1 MNRQL
6 LLGLLV
12 LISFFI
18 GSFSVKAAVVP
29 VKGCVDPQISTA
41 EAPVWYTMMSSHM
54 SDVNRQ
60 NRFLLWDGLKLRTE
74 KFDEG
79 VPVSQLDDR
88 YLWRLEK
95 GSADNKVYIVNR
107 AGMRVFAEAGI
118 SPNTGANTLLTV
130 TETGVEW
137 VMALSSST
145 GQPDCADK
153 QYCFNYL
160 GASAQPAY
168 LNAMD
173 SQNGDTQKAYG
184 VTVYEMGVHQASG
197 WFFYKAELPAYNVTY
212 EGTVVGGSFV
222 VKNGDAI
229 VESGS
234 SVEEGTWLTV
244 EATPDVNYQVKAI
257 KVNGVAIDGSGFTLS
272 EASEITVEFTNKL
285 VYRYSSVEGGTVSAS
300 IGEMPLDNE
309 GEFDRGSNVILT
321 VSPEEHYELSSLLVN
336 GEEKKESLE
345 SGKLTLSDVQENI
358 TVSAVFTKKK
368 YTVTFT
374 STGDGQLELKNGGS
388 TLSSGSLVEYGTELT
403 GSLVYSEP
411 TRLSRLTNNG
421 ESILETVVNK
431 TFTITVEGSV
441 ELVAEFKGATY
452 TVTYPTELTGGKL
465 KVTQDSD
472 GEEIPSGTE
481 LQKNTAITIVPEAEL
496 GYEIGSFTVNGVDRL
511 TELSENGG
519 EYWITIAED
528 VELTVTFTPLTGIS
542 GAKLTEVYFDRT
554 TSILHAPEGAM
565 WRVYNITGSAV
576 FEGQGTQ
583 NLQNLSV
590 GTYIAKVKT
599 DNGIRTIKFI
609 KK

>member
-197 WFFYKAELPAYNVTY
+197 WFFYKAELAAYNVTY

-272 EASEITVEFTNKL
+272 EASEITVEF
-285 VYRYSSVEGGTVSAS
+285 
-300 IGEMPLDNE
+300 MNE
-309 GEFDRGSNVILT
+309 QV
-321 VSPEEHYELSSLLVN
+321 
-336 GEEKKESLE
+336 
-345 SGKLTLSDVQENI
+345 
-358 TVSAVFTKKK
+358 
-368 YTVTFT
+368 
-374 STGDGQLELKNGGS
+374 
-388 TLSSGSLVEYGTELT
+388 
-403 GSLVYSEP
+403 
-411 TRLSRLTNNG
+411 
-421 ESILETVVNK
+421 
-431 TFTITVEGSV
+431 
-441 ELVAEFKGATY
+441 Y

-481 LQKNTAITIVPEAEL
+481 LQKNTAITIVPEADL
-496 GYEIGSFTVNGVDRL
+496 GYEIGSFMVNGVDRL

>member
-1 MNRQL
+1 MNRRL

-18 GSFSVKAAVVP
+18 GSFSVKAAVNP
-29 VKGCVDPQISTA
+29 IAGCVDPQVSTA
-41 EAPVWYTMMSSHM
+41 EEPVWYTIMSSHLT
-54 SDVNRQ
+54 DADRQ
-60 NRFLLWDGLKLRTE
+60 NRFLVWDGTRLKTE
-74 KFDEG
+74 KFDSGILE
-79 VPVSQLDDR
+79 SQLENK

-234 SVEEGTWLTV
+234 SVDEGTWLTI
-244 EATPDVNYQVKAI
+244 EATPEENYLVKAI
-257 KVNGVAIDGSGFTLS
+257 KVNGVTIDGQGFNLS

-321 VSPEEHYELSSLLVN
+321 VSSEEHYELSSLLVN

-411 TRLSRLTNNG
+411 TRLSKLTNNG

>member
-1 MNRQL
+1 MNRRL

-18 GSFSVKAAVVP
+18 GSFSVKAAVNP
-29 VKGCVDPQISTA
+29 IAGCVDPQVSTA
-41 EAPVWYTMMSSHM
+41 EEPVWYTIMSSHLT
-54 SDVNRQ
+54 DADRQ
-60 NRFLLWDGLKLRTE
+60 NRFLVWDGTRLKTE
-74 KFDEG
+74 KFDSGIPE
-79 VPVSQLDDR
+79 SQLENK

-95 GSADNKVYIVNR
+95 GSADGKVYIVNR
-107 AGMRVFAEAGI
+107 SGMRVFAEEGI
-118 SPNTGANTLLTV
+118 SPNTGANTPLTV

-168 LNAMD
+168 MNAMQYSD
-173 SQNGDTQKAYG
+173 LETISYG
-184 VTVYEMGVHQASG
+184 ITVYEMGVHQASG
-197 WFFYKAELPAYNVTY
+197 WFFYKAELPTYSVTY
-212 EGTVVGGSFV
+212 TNLVSGGSFV

-234 SVEEGTWLTV
+234 NIDGGTWLTI
-244 EATPDVNYQVKAI
+244 EAIPEENYQVKAI
-257 KVNGVAIDGSGFTLS
+257 KVNGEAIEGSGFTLS
-272 EASEITVEFTNKL
+272 EASEITVEFTDKL
-285 VYRYSSVEGGTVSAS
+285 IYRYSSVGEGAVSAS
-300 IGEMPLDNE
+300 VGEASLNDE
-309 GEFDRGSNVILT
+309 VEFDRGSNVVLT

-336 GEEKKESLE
+336 GDEKKADLE
-345 SGKLTLSDVQENI
+345 SGKLTLSNVQENI

-374 STGDGQLELKNGGS
+374 STGDGQLVLKNGNS
-388 TLSSGSLVEYGTELT
+388 NLSSGALVEYGTELT
-403 GSLVYSEP
+403 GSLVYSAP
-411 TRLSRLTNNG
+411 TRLSELTNNG

-431 TFTITVEGSV
+431 RFTIMVEGPV
-441 ELVAEFKGATY
+441 ALVAEFKGATY

-465 KVTQDSD
+465 EVTNDSD
-472 GEEIPSGTE
+472 GSDIPSGTE
-481 LQKNTAITIVPEAEL
+481 LQKNTAITIVAEAES
-496 GYEIGSFTVNGVDRL
+496 GYEVGSFMVNGVDRL
-511 TELSENGG
+511 AELLENGG

-528 VELTVTFTPLTGIS
+528 VELAVTFTPLTGIS
-542 GAKLTEVYFDRT
+542 GVKLTEVYFDRT

-565 WRVYNITGSAV
+565 LRVYNITGSAV

-590 GTYIAKVKT
+590 GTYIVKVKT
-599 DNGIRTIKFI
+599 DSGVRTIKFI

>member
-1 MNRQL
+1 M
-6 LLGLLV
+6 
-12 LISFFI
+12 
-18 GSFSVKAAVVP
+18 
-29 VKGCVDPQISTA
+29 
-41 EAPVWYTMMSSHM
+41 
-54 SDVNRQ
+54 
-60 NRFLLWDGLKLRTE
+60 
-74 KFDEG
+74 
-79 VPVSQLDDR
+79 
-88 YLWRLEK
+88 WRLEK

-173 SQNGDTQKAYG
+173 SQNGDMQKAYG

-272 EASEITVEFTNKL
+272 EASEITVEF
-285 VYRYSSVEGGTVSAS
+285 
-300 IGEMPLDNE
+300 MNE
-309 GEFDRGSNVILT
+309 QV
-321 VSPEEHYELSSLLVN
+321 
-336 GEEKKESLE
+336 
-345 SGKLTLSDVQENI
+345 
-358 TVSAVFTKKK
+358 
-368 YTVTFT
+368 
-374 STGDGQLELKNGGS
+374 
-388 TLSSGSLVEYGTELT
+388 
-403 GSLVYSEP
+403 
-411 TRLSRLTNNG
+411 
-421 ESILETVVNK
+421 
-431 TFTITVEGSV
+431 
-441 ELVAEFKGATY
+441 Y

-481 LQKNTAITIVPEAEL
+481 LQKNTAITISVVLEPD
-496 GYEIGSFTVNGVDRL
+496 YEISALFINGVDRL
-511 TELSENGG
+511 QEFLENGAA
-519 EYWITIAED
+519 YWITIAED
-528 VELTVTFTPLTGIS
+528 VEINATFTPLTGIKDVQL
-542 GAKLTEVYFDRT
+542 ANVYFDST
-554 TSILHAPEGAM
+554 TSVLYSPESSLL
-565 WRVYNITGSAV
+565 RVYNITGSLV
-576 FEGQGTQ
+576 YEGKGTQ
-583 NLQNLSV
+583 NLQNLSE
-590 GTYIAKVKT
+590 GTYIAKVKM
-599 DNGIRTIKFI
+599 DNGVRTIKFI

>member
-1 MNRQL
+1 MT
-6 LLGLLV
+6 
-12 LISFFI
+12 
-18 GSFSVKAAVVP
+18 
-29 VKGCVDPQISTA
+29 GCVDPQVSTA
-41 EAPVWYTMMSSHM
+41 EEPVWYTIMSSHLT
-54 SDVNRQ
+54 DADRQ
-60 NRFLLWDGLKLRTE
+60 NRFLVWDGTRLKTE
-74 KFDEG
+74 KFDSGILE
-79 VPVSQLDDR
+79 SQLENK

-272 EASEITVEFTNKL
+272 EASEITVEF
-285 VYRYSSVEGGTVSAS
+285 
-300 IGEMPLDNE
+300 MNE
-309 GEFDRGSNVILT
+309 QV
-321 VSPEEHYELSSLLVN
+321 
-336 GEEKKESLE
+336 
-345 SGKLTLSDVQENI
+345 
-358 TVSAVFTKKK
+358 
-368 YTVTFT
+368 
-374 STGDGQLELKNGGS
+374 
-388 TLSSGSLVEYGTELT
+388 
-403 GSLVYSEP
+403 
-411 TRLSRLTNNG
+411 
-421 ESILETVVNK
+421 
-431 TFTITVEGSV
+431 
-441 ELVAEFKGATY
+441 Y

-472 GEEIPSGTE
+472 GEEIPS
-481 LQKNTAITIVPEAEL
+481 
-496 GYEIGSFTVNGVDRL
+496 
-511 TELSENGG
+511 
-519 EYWITIAED
+519 
-528 VELTVTFTPLTGIS
+528 
-542 GAKLTEVYFDRT
+542 
-554 TSILHAPEGAM
+554 
-565 WRVYNITGSAV
+565 
-576 FEGQGTQ
+576 
-583 NLQNLSV
+583 
-590 GTYIAKVKT
+590 
-599 DNGIRTIKFI
+599 
-609 KK
+609 

>member
-272 EASEITVEFTNKL
+272 EASEITVEF
-285 VYRYSSVEGGTVSAS
+285 
-300 IGEMPLDNE
+300 MNE
-309 GEFDRGSNVILT
+309 QV
-321 VSPEEHYELSSLLVN
+321 
-336 GEEKKESLE
+336 
-345 SGKLTLSDVQENI
+345 
-358 TVSAVFTKKK
+358 
-368 YTVTFT
+368 
-374 STGDGQLELKNGGS
+374 
-388 TLSSGSLVEYGTELT
+388 
-403 GSLVYSEP
+403 
-411 TRLSRLTNNG
+411 
-421 ESILETVVNK
+421 
-431 TFTITVEGSV
+431 
-441 ELVAEFKGATY
+441 Y

-496 GYEIGSFTVNGVDRL
+496 GYEIGSFMVNGVDRL

>member
-197 WFFYKAELPAYNVTY
+197 WFFYKAELAAYNVTY

-234 SVEEGTWLTV
+234 SVDEGTWLTI
-244 EATPDVNYQVKAI
+244 EATPEENYLVKAI
-257 KVNGVAIDGSGFTLS
+257 KVNGVTIDGQGFNLS

-285 VYRYSSVEGGTVSAS
+285 VYRYSPVEGGTVSAS

-309 GEFDRGSNVILT
+309 GEFDRGSDVVLT
-321 VSPEEHYELSSLLVN
+321 VLANEHYELSSLLVN
-336 GEEKKESLE
+336 GDEKKESLE
-345 SGKLTLSDVQENI
+345 SGKLTLSNVQENI

-368 YTVTFT
+368 YSVTFT
-374 STGDGQLELKNGGS
+374 STGDGQLVLKNGS
-388 TLSSGSLVEYGTELT
+388 SSLSSGALVEYGTELT
-403 GSLVYSEP
+403 GSLVYSDP
-411 TRLSRLTNNG
+411 TRLSKLTNNG

-496 GYEIGSFTVNGVDRL
+496 GYEIGSFMVNGVDRL

>member
-1 MNRQL
+1 MNRRL

-18 GSFSVKAAVVP
+18 GSFSVKAAVNP
-29 VKGCVDPQISTA
+29 IAGCVDPQVSTA
-41 EAPVWYTMMSSHM
+41 EEPVWYTIMSSHLT
-54 SDVNRQ
+54 DADRQ
-60 NRFLLWDGLKLRTE
+60 NRFLVWDGTRLKTE
-74 KFDEG
+74 KFDSGILE
-79 VPVSQLDDR
+79 SQLENK

-107 AGMRVFAEAGI
+107 AGMRVFAEDGI

-272 EASEITVEFTNKL
+272 EASEITVEF
-285 VYRYSSVEGGTVSAS
+285 
-300 IGEMPLDNE
+300 MNE
-309 GEFDRGSNVILT
+309 QV
-321 VSPEEHYELSSLLVN
+321 
-336 GEEKKESLE
+336 
-345 SGKLTLSDVQENI
+345 
-358 TVSAVFTKKK
+358 
-368 YTVTFT
+368 
-374 STGDGQLELKNGGS
+374 
-388 TLSSGSLVEYGTELT
+388 
-403 GSLVYSEP
+403 
-411 TRLSRLTNNG
+411 
-421 ESILETVVNK
+421 
-431 TFTITVEGSV
+431 
-441 ELVAEFKGATY
+441 Y

-481 LQKNTAITIVPEAEL
+481 LQKNTAITISVVLEPD
-496 GYEIGSFTVNGVDRL
+496 YEISALFINGVDRL
-511 TELSENGG
+511 QEFLENGAA
-519 EYWITIAED
+519 YWITIAED
-528 VELTVTFTPLTGIS
+528 VEINATFTPLTGIKDVQL
-542 GAKLTEVYFDRT
+542 ANVYFDST
-554 TSILHAPEGAM
+554 TSVLYSPESSLL
-565 WRVYNITGSAV
+565 RVYNITGSLV
-576 FEGQGTQ
+576 YEGKGTQ
-583 NLQNLSV
+583 NLQNLSE
-590 GTYIAKVKT
+590 GTYIAKVKM
-599 DNGIRTIKFI
+599 DNGVRTIKFI

>member
-1 MNRQL
+1 MNRRL

-18 GSFSVKAAVVP
+18 GSFSVKAAVNP
-29 VKGCVDPQISTA
+29 IAGCVDPQVSTA
-41 EAPVWYTMMSSHM
+41 EEPVWYTIMSSHLT
-54 SDVNRQ
+54 DADRQ
-60 NRFLLWDGLKLRTE
+60 NRFLVWDGTRLKTE
-74 KFDEG
+74 KFDSGILE
-79 VPVSQLDDR
+79 SQLENK

-234 SVEEGTWLTV
+234 SVDEGTWLTI
-244 EATPDVNYQVKAI
+244 EATPEENYLVKAI
-257 KVNGVAIDGSGFTLS
+257 KVNGVTIDGQGFNLS